1 MTSPDRPLDAG
12 NQGDAAFPRA
22 VSQTRTLE
30 LSVVEC
36 DRQCAETELGRAID
50 DVSGAV
56 WNPVERVFSAMNV
69 KVYFEH
75 VGYLNAA
82 PEATA
87 PGAVEANRNLEARRL
102 GNWQTICQL
111 TNSPIHQLTN

>member
-1 MTSPDRPLDAG
+1 
-12 NQGDAAFPRA
+12 
-22 VSQTRTLE
+22 
-30 LSVVEC
+30 
-36 DRQCAETELGRAID
+36 
-50 DVSGAV
+50 
-56 WNPVERVFSAMNV
+56 MNM